1 MEKEHPIGNLMMTA
15 MTSLESMVDVNTI
28 VGDIVTSP
36 DGTVIIPV
44 SKVCFGFAAG
54 GSEFNTNKL
63 NKFTENSKLP
73 FGGGAGVGVNICP
86 MGFLNVKD
94 GNVKILNLNGA
105 TPIDRLTEVIPDV
118 ITKASDIINKVIDNC
133 NQKKDSVAVKKE
145 VIDSNDNKTSTTE
158 FVKESN

>member
-73 FGGGAGVGVNICP
+73 FGGGAGAAVNICP
-86 MGFLNVKD
+86 MAFLTVKD
-94 GNVKILNLNGA
+94 GNVKLLNLNGA

-145 VIDSNDNKTSTTE
+145 VIDSDNNKTSTTE